1 MYVSGGVRMKQWSA
15 CLFKHSRLVY
25 YEKRDNTELTKTEI
39 LQKLTGLIPHK
50 AASIVGVYEMV
61 ITFNSRQ

>member
-50 AASIVGVYEMV
+50 AASIV
-61 ITFNSRQ
+61 